1 LICRDVIGRAKRTS
15 STFLNF
21 YGDFDQNFFNFLGR
35 HSMDTSGAGYRE
47 FSKLFKT
54 SLVAKWAKSQTAK
67 LLSNK
72 QKQTIL
78 KIATL

>member
-1 LICRDVIGRAKRTS
+1 
-15 STFLNF
+15 
-21 YGDFDQNFFNFLGR
+21 
-35 HSMDTSGAGYRE
+35 MDTSGAGYRE